1 MFDSV
6 WVTASNQSQGASST
20 HANWSVDIK
29 FDSQNGYVYTHWG
42 VDIYDNHPVNGGTL
56 LTSDAPGSFLNS
68 AGETKSYSGTVP
80 FGKSVWVEAWM
91 ERSTGGMFTEFH
103 EIVNGGH
110 TIPAISY
117 VAPDTTPPSVSFSYS
132 GGTDSGYGY
141 WDTSSASTTIT
152 ANISDASGVQDFE
165 WRISEFT
172 LAIVGTTPTLT
183 KVPGSWATASG
194 SSKQITVDA
203 NKIICLEIRNAKDT
217 LGNTNTGTQT
227 SRAYMVVQSVPAP
240 SVTVNTVALPSG
252 GCNDFWE
259 HGPPNY
265 PSSGLVDMGDLKN
278 SSKFLNWIASQY
290 GMSVADVE
298 WTLNWVEWVTSID
311 RKGSALHAGIS
322 SVESGVDPPSLPDTG
337 GLGRVQG
344 WYASCLPSGAVIYSS
359 NHSGKNA
366 YNVTGGSGLN
376 GRSGGWYNGLYGRG
390 HNGSSQLTACWVGT
404 RAAGQWFPQPVAE
417 HLAEMGATW
426 GLTQHAGTASTFWG
440 IRGSGTDGGGN
451 QNNQHRQ
458 RDDFMLWAIHS
469 WNPGSK
475 NPRHYPNHTGGTAP
489 VGIDKWLASAG
500 IVPQGG
506 GMYKIDDCIPPTIDE
521 LRVKSTTVMAG
532 NGKEYYTDYPNTG
545 HVCHFEVEA
554 TDLEYGLKHAIFTPY
569 IDTSGGGTFTAG
581 SPSAPIVFT
590 GNPQGTAI
598 AGPFTIDT
606 QGHKEVYC
614 DVEVFDM
621 ADNSSTETMSAKV
634 ISIDDAEPS
643 GGGGWTGSGGT
654 TGGGTNNIQTPGLRL
669 ENIPY
674 MVGTKPY
681 WNEKKVDIFI
691 EYGDEYSGI
700 DEAKLYING
709 THESSINLP
718 QTSTAVLHAQIHTV
732 TNGNLREGKNNCQ
745 LWLKDLATNEWWSQ
759 SLDFYIDL
767 TDPDGYLEFST
778 QFQLRENNGKLWTK
792 ENDIDVDLF
801 YGDPGPDA
809 SGINS
814 GATGVGSVPSSHNVG
829 LAGNQLLNHNQGGLS
844 VGQNDIYFTVKDYVS
859 WEEDGAGSGPMTTD
873 KITLYVDQTP
883 PTGSIAR
890 NSGQLVNTVSSIEY
904 ANTTNFNVDL
914 QHDDADS
921 GLF

>member
-1 MFDSV
+1 MDYVAVKSHSI
-6 WVTASNQSQGASST
+6 TQGASST
-20 HANWSVDIK
+20 HADWTCEVEFVVSSGNVYPTSEVEIQD
-29 FDSQNGYVYTHWG
+29 GYTFSTLVS
-42 VDIYDNHPVNGGTL
+42 DN
-56 LTSDAPGSFLNS
+56 PGSIPN
-68 AGETKSYSGTVP
+68 AGLVKSYSGTIPYGRTVYVK
-80 FGKSVWVEAWM
+80 GLM
-91 ERSTGGMFTEFH
+91 ERLGGMSTMITH
-103 EIVNGGH
+103 QIAGGSGWSFG
-110 TIPAISY
+110 PLAY

-141 WDTSSASTTIT
+141 WDTSSTSTTIT
-152 ANISDASGVQDFE
+152 ANLSDASGVQSFD

-172 LAIVGTTPTLT
+172 LAIAGTTPTLT
-183 KVPGSWATASG
+183 KVPGSWASASG

-227 SRAYMVVQSVPAP
+227 SRAYMVTQSVPVTSA
-240 SVTVNTVALPSG
+240 TVNTVALPTA

-265 PSSGLVDMGDLKN
+265 PQSGLVDIEELKT
-278 SSKFLNWIASQY
+278 STKFKNWIASQY
-290 GMSVADVE
+290 GMSAADVE
-298 WTLNWVEWVTSID
+298 WTLNWVEWVTSAD

-322 SVESGVDPPSLPDTG
+322 GTESAVDPPSLPDHG

-344 WYASCLPSGAVIYSS
+344 WYGQCLPNGVVIYSS

-366 YNVTGGSGLN
+366 YTVTGGSGLN

-404 RAAGQWFPQPVAE
+404 RSAGQWFPQPVAE
-417 HLAEMGATW
+417 HLAYMGASW
-426 GLTQHAGTASTFWG
+426 GLTQHAGYSSTFWG

-475 NPRHYPNHTGGTAP
+475 VPRNSPHPGQS

-500 IVPQGG
+500 LIAQGG
-506 GMYKIDDCIPPTIDE
+506 GMYKISDCIPPTIDE

-545 HVCHFEVEA
+545 HICHFEVEA

-581 SPSAPIVFT
+581 SPSAPFVFA
-590 GNPQGTAI
+590 GNPRGPAV

-643 GGGGWTGSGGT
+643 GGGGWSGSGGT
-654 TGGGTNNIQTPGLRL
+654 TLGTNNIQTAGIRL

-681 WNEKKVDIFI
+681 WNEKKVDFFI

-700 DEAKLYING
+700 AEAKLYING
-709 THESSINLP
+709 THESSVTLP
-718 QTSTAVLHAQIHTV
+718 QTSTAILHAQIHTV

-759 SLDFYIDL
+759 SLEFYIDM

-809 SGINS
+809 SGVNS
-814 GATGVGSVPSSHNVG
+814 GATGVGSIPSSHNVG
-829 LAGNQLLNHNQGGLS
+829 LSGNQLLNHNQGGLS

-890 NSGQLVNTVSSIEY
+890 NSGQLVNTVDSIEY